1 MIDLGE
7 IVIRCGQ
14 PEDRNRFDARRRSL
28 LRQLHRG
35 QSFIDGKRWSA
46 EQADL
51 LPSDDGRRA
60 LSQTVQIR
68 ESLRRSAPGFVLAL
82 KNRADKLTASGIILQ
97 CGSLSLG
104 PLAEVRRVRIE
115 RLDVGGICKK
125 VRKEPGGMRDLGKGQ
140 TLRFHRGLS

>member
-1 MIDLGE
+1 
-7 IVIRCGQ
+7 
-14 PEDRNRFDARRRSL
+14 
-28 LRQLHRG
+28 
-35 QSFIDGKRWSA
+35 KRWSA

-60 LSQTVQIR
+60 LSQTVQVSK
-68 ESLRRSAPGFVLAL
+68 SLRRGVPGFVLAL
-82 KNRADKLTASGIILQ
+82 KNRADQLAPSRIILQ

-115 RLDVGGICKK
+115 RLDAGGICKK

-140 TLRFHRGLS
+140 TLRFHRGLSWHRWTVECWTDEIISGQHLFSFYRWRRS